1 MKLERTK
8 NTGRNI
14 VYGTTLKLYQIVVP
28 FLIRTAMIYCLGI
41 QYVGISSLFVSIL
54 QVLNLMELGVG
65 SAMVFSMYKPIAQD
79 DTETICALMRLYRLY
94 YRVIGL
100 AILVIGVIL
109 VPFLPH
115 LIKDDLPSDVNLYVL
130 YLLNLAATVA
140 SYWLFAYKN
149 CLLAAYQRNDIT
161 SKIGMAIS
169 TIEYG
174 LELLV
179 IVFFKNYYLYL
190 LVKILTQILSN
201 IVTAKKVDRIFPDYT
216 PRGNMDKEIVSD
228 INRKVQDLFTAK
240 VGGVIVNSA
249 DNIVISSFLGLTV
262 LAIYNNYYYILTSV
276 IGFVTI
282 IFNACIAG
290 IGNSLVTETE
300 EKNYNDF
307 KLFTFIIVWISGF
320 CSCCFLCL
328 FQPFMKLWLKDSS
341 SMLGMLEVL
350 CLCIYFF
357 VYEMAAMMI
366 QYKDAAGIWHEDRFR
381 PLITALFNLMLNLIL
396 VQSIGL
402 LGVILSTV
410 ISFILI
416 GIPWLVKNLF
426 SILFHTS
433 PVSYIKTMV
442 YYILITIMAGGTS
455 YSICTLIPGD
465 GILSFILK
473 GVTCCIIPNIIFT
486 VGYYRLKEFDQA
498 FQLVKRMFGIKN

>member
-28 FLIRTAMIYCLGI
+28 LLIRTAMIYCLGI

-100 AILVIGVIL
+100 AILVIGVVL

-115 LIKDDLPSDVNLYVL
+115 LIKDNLPSDVNLYAL

-228 INRKVQDLFTAK
+228 INRKVRDLFTAK

-410 ISFILI
+410 ISFIFI

-486 VGYYRLKEFDQA
+486 VGYYRLKEFEQV

>member
-115 LIKDDLPSDVNLYVL
+115 LIKDDLPSDVNLYAL

-228 INRKVQDLFTAK
+228 INRKVRDLFTAK

-381 PLITALFNLMLNLIL
+381 PLITALFNLLLNLIL

-410 ISFILI
+410 ISFVLI

-433 PVSYIKTMV
+433 PVSYIKTMA
-442 YYILITIMAGGTS
+442 YYILITIMAGGIS
-455 YSICTLIPGD
+455 YSICILISGN
-465 GILSFILK
+465 GILSFVLK
-473 GVTCCIIPNIIFT
+473 GVICCIIPNIIFM

-498 FQLVKRMFGIKN
+498 FQLVKRMFGIKK

>member
-228 INRKVQDLFTAK
+228 INRKVRDLFTAK

-410 ISFILI
+410 ISFVLI

-433 PVSYIKTMV
+433 PVSYIKTMA
-442 YYILITIMAGGTS
+442 YYILITIMAGGIS
-455 YSICTLIPGD
+455 YSICILISGN
-465 GILSFILK
+465 GILSFVLK
-473 GVTCCIIPNIIFT
+473 GVICCIIPNIIFM

-498 FQLVKRMFGIKN
+498 FQLVKRMFGIKK